1 MGKLLQLE
9 RLPTVPHCRVPVV
22 ACQSY
27 CVKASG
33 VIGPGLS
40 FEARDGPGYAG
51 TGGTTVQTLS
61 IRYFNSC
68 CYKASSIIPVDA
80 RGHASKFSHLLPG
93 AQIALLP
100 LEITGL
106 SLKAYD
112 PIADC
117 KLRTALPP
125 DVKGNILP
133 FHPAAVMLTLT
144 AKAVARRTATSYLTG
159 SSSLTTRFSALAI
172 RPIAVRSFS
181 VYRSPL
187 LAATRRPTTAKK
199 TTTATTKK
207 ATTKTA
213 AKKAASEKPKKKAA
227 KKPAAKKPV
236 AKKKVVRK
244 KKELTPEEAEKADI
258 KKWKKQALWN
268 QEPAAGN
275 GSGWAIYVGEQF
287 TGQKLDDGANITD
300 KMRDLRDKWNALSDY
315 DKERYKSQAEVEAVQ
330 RKKQRKEWIESHSI
344 EEIHL
349 ANQAR
354 LLLQRKYNKKAPRL
368 HDERKAKRPT
378 SAFVRFFVS
387 YFNSLDPGA
396 PKAEPRNRFEGASAR
411 WKAMSDE
418 EKAPYVKEY
427 QEEMKRFQEENA
439 GFQDRIDELRKS
451 ASAK

>member
-1 MGKLLQLE
+1 
-9 RLPTVPHCRVPVV
+9 
-22 ACQSY
+22 
-27 CVKASG
+27 
-33 VIGPGLS
+33 
-40 FEARDGPGYAG
+40 
-51 TGGTTVQTLS
+51 
-61 IRYFNSC
+61 
-68 CYKASSIIPVDA
+68 
-80 RGHASKFSHLLPG
+80 
-93 AQIALLP
+93 
-100 LEITGL
+100 
-106 SLKAYD
+106 
-112 PIADC
+112 
-117 KLRTALPP
+117 
-125 DVKGNILP
+125 
-133 FHPAAVMLTLT
+133 MLTLT
-144 AKAVARRTATSYLTG
+144 AKAVARRAATSYLAG

-187 LAATRRPTTAKK
+187 LAATRRSTTAKK
-199 TTTATTKK
+199 TTTTTKK

-213 AKKAASEKPKKKAA
+213 KKAAPEKPEKKAA
-227 KKPAAKKPV
+227 KKPAAKKPA
-236 AKKKVVRK
+236 AKKKVGRK

-287 TGQKLDDGANITD
+287 TGQKFDDGTTITD
-300 KMRDLRDKWNALSDY
+300 KMRVLRDKWNELSDY

-354 LLLQRKYNKKAPRL
+354 LLLQRKYNKKSPRL
-368 HDERKAKRPT
+368 HDERKRKRPT

-387 YFNSLDPGA
+387 YFNSLDPEA
-396 PKAEPRNRFEGASAR
+396 PKVESRNRFEGASAR

-451 ASAK
+451 VSAK